1 MMQTVNSPIFSGIIA
16 VETSYW
22 TFTMILSKLRWWWID
37 KKESDLT
44 ISIQWINGTKYINKS
59 APFVKEDYKLIHL
72 LSIDYLHVFAFSS
85 MFYCN
90 KIWTNFLNSC
100 KGNVTISWR
109 VGYTKSSSSH
119 STFIIPIGQTI

>member
-59 APFVKEDYKLIHL
+59 ALFVKEDYKLIHL
-72 LSIDYLHVFAFSS
+72 LSIDY
-85 MFYCN
+85 
-90 KIWTNFLNSC
+90 TD
-100 KGNVTISWR
+100 
-109 VGYTKSSSSH
+109 
-119 STFIIPIGQTI
+119 